1 MIGLLRKA
9 EKGNQPIKTLKKFL
23 IQINRRL
30 SILSQVFPKKHLE
43 RVQENFDFKM
53 NIHKMEKLNF
63 SEIIR

>member
-30 SILSQVFPKKHLE
+30 SILS
-43 RVQENFDFKM
+43 
-53 NIHKMEKLNF
+53 
-63 SEIIR
+63 